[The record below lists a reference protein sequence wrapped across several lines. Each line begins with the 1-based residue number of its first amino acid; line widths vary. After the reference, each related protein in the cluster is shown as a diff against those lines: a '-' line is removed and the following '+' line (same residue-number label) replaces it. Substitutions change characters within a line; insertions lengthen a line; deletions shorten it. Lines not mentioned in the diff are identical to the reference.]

1 MLGTIANHGVTDA
14 AAAAVET
21 VAHTDSAAA
30 VETVAHTDPA
40 VVEAAAKASSA
51 EIAHLAH
58 KGIDARVA
66 VETSPKEIDADK
78 VGIVAL
84 VAVAKA
90 EALVKDRANSVP
102 TGHLSMN

>member
-1 MLGTIANHGVTDA
+1 MLGTIANHAVTDA
-14 AAAAVET
+14 A
-21 VAHTDSAAA
+21 AAA